1 MLGDF
6 PYNVDSPWYVFI
18 KNDLTLFFLSLNL
31 VNHCWSSIFG
41 SLFNLSIVNELSKV
55 QPASILASD
64 SPSFSKRTFE
74 EGAGGV
80 VGILNPKTSKV
91 LSILLSGFF

>member
-1 MLGDF
+1 
-6 PYNVDSPWYVFI
+6 
-18 KNDLTLFFLSLNL
+18 LFS
-31 VNHCWSSIFG
+31 
-41 SLFNLSIVNELSKV
+41 LSIVNELSKV

-64 SPSFSKRTFE
+64 SLSFSKRTFE
-74 EGAGGV
+74 EGAGEV